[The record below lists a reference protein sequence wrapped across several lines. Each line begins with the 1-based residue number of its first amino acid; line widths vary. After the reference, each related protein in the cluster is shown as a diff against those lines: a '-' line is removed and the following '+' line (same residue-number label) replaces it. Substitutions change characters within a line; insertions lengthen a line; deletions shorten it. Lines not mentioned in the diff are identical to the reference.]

1 MNILNQFSIGGRLL
15 AGFLSCALITLILGI
30 VGFHSAASMQEL
42 TADMHDNQL
51 VPIMD
56 LSDANMQAIY
66 HHRAMYAI
74 ALETDD
80 NKMAK
85 LEEGMK
91 GNESKLKEL
100 LDKYRATSLT
110 P

>member
-1 MNILNQFSIGGRLL
+1 MNILNQFSVGGRLL

-30 VGFHSAASMQEL
+30 VGFHSAASMQHL

-66 HHRAMYAI
+66 HHRALYAI

-100 LDKYRATSLT
+100 LDKYRAT
-110 P
+110 